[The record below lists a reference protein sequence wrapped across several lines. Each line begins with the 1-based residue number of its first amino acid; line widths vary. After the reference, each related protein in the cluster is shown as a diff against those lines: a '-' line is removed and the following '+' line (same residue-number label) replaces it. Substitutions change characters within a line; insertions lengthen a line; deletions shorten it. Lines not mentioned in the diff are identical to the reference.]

1 MDYYIDASKLTDKES
16 SHEYLAKV
24 FKFPEYYGKN
34 LDALNDLLGELGD
47 IVIHI
52 INADE
57 AGEYYEKVLPILEKK
72 YNILL
77 Y

>member
-1 MDYYIDASKLTDKES
+1 MDFYIDAKLLTNKKD

-34 LDALNDLLGELGD
+34 LDALNDCLDELND
-47 IVIHI
+47 PTIHI
-52 INADE
+52 LNADE
-57 AGEYYEKVLPILEKK
+57 AGDYYNKVLPILEKK